1 MTKQLITK
9 LLLFSTL
16 FIVVTGITGAWVV
29 STRLLND
36 FNFYL
41 YGNLGKMVLFS
52 VIVFGL
58 LIRKSLVDLEKLPEM
73 KGNLLYIC
81 VATLLVPVF
90 FILGNNLLQY
100 DSFTSN
106 LLFSL
111 VTHLVLV
118 LIPVLLL
125 IGIFGPRFLYAFIKR
140 FWKELLLCVGISIVY
155 DIVIFQVW
163 KLWPIFSGGV
173 LQAVRFLI
181 SLTASGVVVT
191 AGNTIALNNFTVSI
205 AEACSGLDSLF
216 LFSTLYILIAVLDF
230 KEFNKAKLILMF
242 LPVALGLYIVN
253 IIRVYFL
260 IMIGAYVSADLGFNL
275 FHTYIGMMLF
285 IIYFYIFWKLSY
297 SWMRK

>member
-1 MTKQLITK
+1 
-9 LLLFSTL
+9 
-16 FIVVTGITGAWVV
+16 VVTGITGAWVV